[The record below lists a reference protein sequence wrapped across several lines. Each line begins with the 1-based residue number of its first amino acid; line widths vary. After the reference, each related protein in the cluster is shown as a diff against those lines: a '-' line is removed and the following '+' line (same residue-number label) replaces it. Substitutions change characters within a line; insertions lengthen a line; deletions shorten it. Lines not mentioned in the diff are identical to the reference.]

1 MGDGDAT
8 VVRPPLRLAIL
19 GGGPGSFI
27 GDAHRLAAKLDGRY
41 ALVAGMFS
49 TSPER
54 SRRMAAE
61 VGVDPERAGHDDWR
75 VLLDAEAARPD
86 GAEVV
91 SVITPNHLHH
101 PMVLAALEHGF
112 DVICDKPLTTTLDDA
127 LELRRVA
134 HERGLVLGVT
144 YNYSGYPMVR
154 HARAMVAGGQLGEL
168 RLVQVE
174 HASGWA
180 SRLLE
185 ADGHKQAS
193 WRTDPDA
200 AGASTVVGDL
210 GVHAHQLTRYV
221 TGREVTEVSAEL
233 STLVPG
239 RRTDDNAHINL
250 HLTDGLRGLL
260 WCSIA
265 ATGHAHGLRIRVY
278 GADAGLEWHQE
289 DPEHLTVRP
298 ADGPPRRLARGAGY
312 LSPAAAHAS
321 RIGLGHPEGFFE
333 AFATV
338 YRDIADAVVERRHG
352 VSADPLSRTWP
363 DAGDGVLGVAFVEAA
378 VASHRAGGAWTD
390 ATVVPMSSPG
400 S

>member
-1 MGDGDAT
+1 MDDLDAAA
-8 VVRPPLRLAIL
+8 VRPPLRLAML

-41 ALVAGMFS
+41 VLVAGMFS

-54 SRRMAAE
+54 SRRMAVE

-75 VLLDAEAARPD
+75 ALLDAEAARPD

-101 PMVLAALEHGF
+101 PMVLAALERGF
-112 DVICDKPLTTTLDDA
+112 DVICDKPLTTTLEDA
-127 LELRRVA
+127 LELGRSA
-134 HERGLVLGVT
+134 SERGLVLGVT

-154 HARAMVAGGQLGEL
+154 HARAMVADGQLGEL

-180 SRLLE
+180 SQLLE

-193 WRTDPDA
+193 WRTDPAA
-200 AGASTVVGDL
+200 AGSSTVVGDL

-221 TGREVTEVSAEL
+221 TGREVIEVAAEL

-239 RRTDDNAHINL
+239 RRTDDNAHVNL

-265 ATGHAHGLRIRVY
+265 ATGHEHGLRIRVY

-289 DPEHLTVRP
+289 DADHLIVRSD
-298 ADGPPRRLARGAGY
+298 DGPPRRLSRGAGY
-312 LSPAAAHAS
+312 LSPAAAHAT
-321 RIGLGHPEGFFE
+321 RIGPGHPEGFFE

-338 YRDIADAVVERRHG
+338 YTDIADAVVERRHG
-352 VSADPLSRTWP
+352 VPADPLSRTWP
-363 DAGDGVLGVAFVEAA
+363 DADDGVLGVAFVEAT

-390 ATVVPMSSPG
+390 ATVATGPWTDG
-400 S
+400 